1 MRNINTLPKRW
12 IWWGSTSR
20 ISVPLSIMY
29 IFWKIT
35 ANWTSGLMIKKM
47 HWGIVGRHRKT
58 FSTSGITFLTV
69 RRLVKGTGQSRE
81 VSIKEV
87 CLSKRG
93 VSDTTDSFIVT
104 SMASVD
110 ALLDTEADDATGR
123 ILFYLMYL
131 TCNKFHS
138 SGLFL

>member
-1 MRNINTLPKRW
+1 ML
-12 IWWGSTSR
+12 WGT
-20 ISVPLSIMY
+20 
-29 IFWKIT
+29 
-35 ANWTSGLMIKKM
+35 
-47 HWGIVGRHRKT
+47 VGRPRKT
-58 FSTSGITFLTV
+58 YSTNLPDSQ
-69 RRLVKGTGQSRE
+69 K
-81 VSIKEV
+81 VSKRHWSKQRCQYLKEV

-131 TCNKFHS
+131 TCNEFHN
-138 SGLFL
+138 SGLILVFFGVVFFCLGGCFWLVFLFGWFLFGVFVDISF

>member
-1 MRNINTLPKRW
+1 MQRCQYL
-12 IWWGSTSR
+12 
-20 ISVPLSIMY
+20 
-29 IFWKIT
+29 
-35 ANWTSGLMIKKM
+35 
-47 HWGIVGRHRKT
+47 
-58 FSTSGITFLTV
+58 
-69 RRLVKGTGQSRE
+69 
-81 VSIKEV
+81 KEV

-138 SGLFL
+138 SGLFFLFFMVAL

>member
-1 MRNINTLPKRW
+1 
-12 IWWGSTSR
+12 
-20 ISVPLSIMY
+20 
-29 IFWKIT
+29 
-35 ANWTSGLMIKKM
+35 MIKKM

-58 FSTSGITFLTV
+58 FSTSVTFLTV
-69 RRLVKGTGQSRE
+69 RRLVKDTDQNRG

-131 TCNKFHS
+131 TYKFHS
-138 SGLFL
+138 SRLFL